1 MDEKRKA
8 SLMAYCHL
16 EDLDEEEGLLLESM
30 YDGAVAYMAG
40 AGVPTPAADDP
51 WQPIYDLVVNALVND
66 AWDNR
71 RSTVTGQLFQNPVWN
86 RMKNQLKFRARAA
99 QAES

>member
-16 EDLDEEEGLLLESM
+16 EDLDAEESLLLESM

-40 AGVPTPAADDP
+40 AGVPTPAEDDP
-51 WQPIYDLVVNALVND
+51 WQPTYDLVVNALVND

-71 RSTVTGQLFQNPVWN
+71 RSTVTGQLFENPVWN
-86 RMKNQLKFRARAA
+86 RMKNQLKFRA
-99 QAES
+99 QKAES